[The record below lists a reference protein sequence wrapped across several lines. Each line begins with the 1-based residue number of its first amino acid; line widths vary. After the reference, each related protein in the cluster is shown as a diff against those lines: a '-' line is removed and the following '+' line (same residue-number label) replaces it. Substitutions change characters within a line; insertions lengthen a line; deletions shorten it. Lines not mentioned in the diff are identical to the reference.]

1 MAEENPHL
9 EVKKY
14 TKPITNSRQ
23 VYYKENEKLILGRH
37 GFIFRMDPTTQEKLE
52 MLREEKNKI
61 NSFFNKSENMKGNL
75 DFGKFASK
83 NFIESYKS
91 QTIDRNQLIKS
102 KSQQDILS

>member
-37 GFIFRMDPTTQEKLE
+37 GFIFRMDPTKC
-52 MLREEKNKI
+52 
-61 NSFFNKSENMKGNL
+61 
-75 DFGKFASK
+75 
-83 NFIESYKS
+83 
-91 QTIDRNQLIKS
+91 
-102 KSQQDILS
+102 